1 MVKYLINNKHIKLL
15 VIITVLINCNSN
27 TNSTIATSQ
36 KSEKKVMI
44 DTLNIIKEQK
54 VIHPKGNQ
62 ILDNSEKLY
71 NLKWENGYILNAINI
86 SQCDNSKTDEGV
98 YEFEKKIDSIT
109 FTKDSFTITFKA
121 VENCCSE
128 FLCEAEIINNDTL
141 NIIYNAY
148 GSHCY
153 CNCLFDMSF
162 KFSYNNRLND
172 INVERTNIK
181 SIILNNNLN
190 SKIKFENIVKVK

>member
-1 MVKYLINNKHIKLL
+1 MNRCLFNFKLL
-15 VIITVLINCNSN
+15 KILLATTVLLNCESKIH
-27 TNSTIATSQ
+27 TKDTSQ
-36 KSEKKVMI
+36 KPSKEVII
-44 DTLNIIKEQK
+44 DTKNDKVKKNII
-54 VIHPKGNQ
+54 VPKGNQ
-62 ILDNSEKLY
+62 IFENSEKLY
-71 NLKWENGYILNAINI
+71 NLKWENGYVLKSINI
-86 SQCDNSKTDEGV
+86 SECDNSNTDEGI
-98 YEFEKKIDSIT
+98 YKLDKKIDSIT

-148 GSHCY
+148 GSHCF

-162 KFSYNNRLND
+162 KFSYHNRLDD
-172 INVERTNIK
+172 IKIEKTNIK

-190 SKIKFENIVKVK
+190 SKIKFENIVKTK

>member
-1 MVKYLINNKHIKLL
+1 MNRCLFNYKLL
-15 VIITVLINCNSN
+15 KMLLATTFLLNCESN
-27 TNSTIATSQ
+27 IGTKDTSQ
-36 KSEKKVMI
+36 KPSKEVMI
-44 DTLNIIKEQK
+44 DTANAKAKKNIIA
-54 VIHPKGNQ
+54 PKGNQ
-62 ILDNSEKLY
+62 IFENSEKLY
-71 NLKWENGYILNAINI
+71 NLKWENGYILKSINI
-86 SQCDNSKTDEGV
+86 SECDNSNTDEGI
-98 YEFEKKIDSIT
+98 YKFDKKIDSIS
-109 FTKDSFTITFKA
+109 FTNDSFTINFKA

-162 KFSYNNRLND
+162 KFSYNNRLDD
-172 INVERTNIK
+172 IKVERTNIK

-190 SKIKFENIVKVK
+190 SKIKFENIVKAK